1 MESDS
6 KNNNVALKLA
16 IIGLIS
22 GVINGL
28 FGSGG
33 GMIVV
38 PALIFIMGTED
49 HKAHATA
56 ILIILPLTL
65 MSSYMY
71 LSSNAVDWSI
81 LWKVTAGGIAGGFA
95 GAKLLGKISQKW
107 LRRVFG
113 MFIIAGAIRML
124 IG

>member
-1 MESDS
+1 MESKAKQ
-6 KNNNVALKLA
+6 KNATVKLA
-16 IIGLIS
+16 LIGLIS

-38 PALIFIMGTED
+38 PSLIFIMGMED
-49 HKAHATA
+49 YKAHATA

-71 LSSNAVDWSI
+71 LSRNAVDWSI

-95 GAKLLGKISQKW
+95 GAKLLGKLSQKL

-113 MFIIAGAIRML
+113 VFIIAGAIRLL

>member
-1 MESDS
+1 MDATQRP
-6 KNNNVALKLA
+6 KNIILKLA
-16 IIGLIS
+16 LIGLVS

-38 PALIFIMGTED
+38 PALVFIMGLED
-49 HKAHATA
+49 QKAHATA

-65 MSSYMY
+65 MSAFLYASD
-71 LSSNAVDWSI
+71 NKPDWSI
-81 LWKVTAGGIAGGFA
+81 LWKVSAGGILGSFT
-95 GAKLLGKISQKW
+95 GAKLLGKISKIW

-113 MFIIAGAIRML
+113 AFIIAGAVRLLMK
-124 IG
+124 